1 MVAETRVRRSPE
13 FEAAQESYIDLLTQQ
28 VGRAP
33 GTAGIPTLAQL
44 GPQVAGVDP
53 LTQAAQQRAATQA
66 GLGQLTFTPEGTV
79 SGIGTGTGVAGFQPF
94 LDQAA
99 KFQTDAATTLGAVPT
114 DIAAARTTLGGVP
127 SDIAAARTTLG
138 GVPADITAAR
148 ALTGPTAF
156 QQFMSP
162 YQQQVIQTTLDEFDK
177 QAASGI
183 PALQAQAIGAGAF
196 GGGRE
201 GVQLAEYQAQS
212 DKNRAALQAQLLQ
225 QGFTQAQN
233 LAQQDFARRQALTGL
248 QQNLAQSQLGLG
260 TTTGGLATS
269 QLGLGEFSRGLASL
283 QPSLEAATQQQLGT
297 AGTGALSLRQ
307 ALLDADQQR
316 AQLAYQEPI
325 SRIQALG
332 SGLASQVGGVPTT
345 TQTLGT
351 TQPVASPLSQALQV
365 GLTAYGLGNIFG
377 GN

>member
-1 MVAETRVRRSPE
+1 MVTETRVRRSPE

-99 KFQTDAATTLGAVPT
+99 QFQTDAA
-114 DIAAARTTLGGVP
+114 TTLGGVP
-127 SDIAAARTTLG
+127 SDIAAARTTLAG
-138 GVPADITAAR
+138 AAG
-148 ALTGPTAF
+148 LTGPAAF

-162 YQQQVIQTTLDEFDK
+162 YQQQVVQTTLDEFDR
-177 QAASGI
+177 QAAAGI
-183 PALQAQAIGAGAF
+183 PALQASAVAAGAF

-201 GVQLAEYQAQS
+201 GVRLAEFQAQS

-233 LAQQDFARRQALTGL
+233 LAQQDFARRQS
-248 QQNLAQSQLGLG
+248 LAQAQLGLG

-283 QPSLEAATQQQLGT
+283 QPSLESATQQQLGT